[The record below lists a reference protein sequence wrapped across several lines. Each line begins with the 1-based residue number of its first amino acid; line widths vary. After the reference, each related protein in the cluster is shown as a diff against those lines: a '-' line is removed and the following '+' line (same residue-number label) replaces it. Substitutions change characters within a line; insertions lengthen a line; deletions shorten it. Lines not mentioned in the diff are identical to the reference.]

1 MPDENV
7 PYTKFNR
14 PNIEQYMRNYP
25 FKNTFIIISN
35 VYSNYIWSLH
45 LSTPSE
51 WHDITLNF
59 RLFIHICQPTT
70 ALLF

>member
-35 VYSNYIWSLH
+35 VYSNYI
-45 LSTPSE
+45 
-51 WHDITLNF
+51 
-59 RLFIHICQPTT
+59 
-70 ALLF
+70 